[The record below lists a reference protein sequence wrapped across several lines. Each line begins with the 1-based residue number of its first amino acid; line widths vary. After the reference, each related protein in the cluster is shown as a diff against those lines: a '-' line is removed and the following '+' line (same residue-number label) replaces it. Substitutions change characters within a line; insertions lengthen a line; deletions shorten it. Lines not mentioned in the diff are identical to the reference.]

1 MHRGDAAAA
10 TCKFGRDRRASRYPW
25 MYDLDDLGLGA
36 LGHVVYY
43 STIAVPVACVLLGCR
58 AGLVARGARA
68 AKKAS

>member
-1 MHRGDAAAA
+1 
-10 TCKFGRDRRASRYPW
+10 